1 MGARQSPQMVR
12 AKAMV
17 LEHGVTPY
25 AAALACGITRAA
37 IYMSPWY
44 KEWKSEQAKP

>member
-37 IYMSPWY
+37 IYQAQWY
-44 KEWKSEQAKP
+44 KDWRDANAKQ